1 MTLVSG
7 NEFDIKIG
15 YNKRAAAKRD
25 LTVVLQDVEGVILV
39 DTSNAELI
47 SEIEGFVVSELT

>member
-25 LTVVLQDVEGVILV
+25 LTVVLQDVEGVTAARYRCADAGI
-39 DTSNAELI
+39 
-47 SEIEGFVVSELT
+47 GWYG